1 MTHGLPSKHGLE
13 RKFKPWR
20 KGKSQKKPATNSS
33 LKNKLRSE
41 RRFLSKLGED
51 NAEAR
56 ATIEARIR
64 DLEGEINGKQQVQ
77 HEKKNAAK

>member
-1 MTHGLPSKHGLE
+1 MTPGLPSKHGLE

-20 KGKSQKKPATNSS
+20 KGKSQKKSASKSS
-33 LKNKLRSE
+33 LKNQLRSQQ
-41 RRFLSKLGED
+41 RFLSKLGED
-51 NAEAR
+51 NTEAR

-64 DLEGEINGKQQVQ
+64 DLEGEISGKHQVQ